1 MMKKRNHTEAE
12 RFAEKIKE
20 IQSKAKTALIKAQKD
35 IKRYAN
41 KKRGEGEEYQI
52 DDLVIPST
60 KDLK

>member
-41 KKRGEGEEYQI
+41 KKREEGEEY
-52 DDLVIPST
+52 
-60 KDLK
+60 